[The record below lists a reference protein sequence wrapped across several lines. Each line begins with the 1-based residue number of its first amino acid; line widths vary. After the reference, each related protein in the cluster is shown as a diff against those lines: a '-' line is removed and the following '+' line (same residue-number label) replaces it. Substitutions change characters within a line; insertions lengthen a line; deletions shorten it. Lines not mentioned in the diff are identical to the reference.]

1 MPETLLVVVDVG
13 VFPLKKLLDISVRAR
28 LLLASSFQEEDA
40 AG

>member
-13 VFPLKKLLDISVRAR
+13 VFPLRKLLDISVRAR
-28 LLLASSFQEEDA
+28 LSSFQEEDA